1 MVGEKYYPLEI
12 TQAVGTGA
20 QESQGID
27 SEFPYSDFLVAKK
40 CIGALLSRSYICL
53 SINVF
58 PQVLFVLGH
67 WLLLTCEQIKTMC
80 RNDTVRHCQTW
91 EDIHNN
97 RMEK

>member
-1 MVGEKYYPLEI
+1 MGEKYYPLEM

-27 SEFPYSDFLVAKK
+27 SEFHSDFLVAKK
-40 CIGALLSRSYICL
+40 CIGAQLSRFYICL

-67 WLLLTCEQIKTMC
+67 WLLLTCEQIKTMW
-80 RNDTVRHCQTW
+80 RNDIVRHCQT
-91 EDIHNN
+91 
-97 RMEK
+97 